1 MITPEVLAMIYKIT
15 LSAGLG
21 MVIGVE
27 RERKDKPAGLR
38 THVLVAIGS
47 TIFTLLSFINPFPGQ
62 NFAFDPTRIAAQ
74 VVIGIGFLGA
84 GMIFLKDNEA
94 RGLTTAAGIWV
105 TAAIGMAVG
114 FGSYLI
120 AIYATILAFLIL
132 STFRRLENKIHPE

>member
-1 MITPEVLAMIYKIT
+1 MIYKIT
-15 LSAGLG
+15 LSAGLA
-21 MVIGVE
+21 MVIGAE

-62 NFAFDPTRIAAQ
+62 GFAFDPTRIAAQ
-74 VVIGIGFLGA
+74 VVVGIGFLGA
-84 GMIFLKDNEA
+84 GMIFLKGNEA

-114 FGSYLI
+114 FGAYMI
-120 AIYATILAFLIL
+120 AIYSTILAFLIL
-132 STFRRLENKIHPE
+132 SAFGRLEGKIHHE

>member
-1 MITPEVLAMIYKIT
+1 MITPEVIAMIYKIS

-21 MVIGVE
+21 MVIGAE

-47 TIFTLLSFINPFPGQ
+47 TLFTLLSFINPFPGQ
-62 NFAFDPTRIAAQ
+62 GYSFDPTRIAAQ
-74 VVIGIGFLGA
+74 VVVGIGFLGA

-114 FGSYLI
+114 FGSYVI
-120 AIYATILAFLIL
+120 AIYSTILAFLIL
-132 STFRRLENKIHPE
+132 SAFRRLETKIRQD